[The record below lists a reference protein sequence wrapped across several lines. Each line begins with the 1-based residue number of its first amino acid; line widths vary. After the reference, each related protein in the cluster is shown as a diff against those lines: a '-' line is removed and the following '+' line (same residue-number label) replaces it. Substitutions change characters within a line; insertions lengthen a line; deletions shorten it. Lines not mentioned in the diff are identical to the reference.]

1 MRHHNANRK
10 FGRKRNVRKALLKAL
25 AVGLISSGKIE
36 TSEPKAK
43 ELRPFIEKQT
53 TNARKGTLSA
63 YRLVISAVGPAAGK
77 KLFTEIAPRYKERAG
92 GYTRVTK
99 AIARKGDGSPRAYI
113 EFV

>member
-10 FGRKRNVRKALLKAL
+10 FGRKSNQRKALLKAL

-43 ELRPFIEKQT
+43 ELRPFIEKLI
-53 TNARKGTLSA
+53 TNAGKGTLAA
-63 YRLVISAVGPAAGK
+63 YRLVIAAAGPAAGK
-77 KLFTEIAPRYKERAG
+77 KLFIEIGPKYKG
-92 GYTRVTK
+92 KSGYTRIIKMTP
-99 AIARKGDGSPRAYI
+99 RKGDGSPRAYI